1 LTHRYTVP
9 EDWPYQ
15 EVRTLF
21 KKPNVCTEI
30 PDFQWTSADKEV
42 MLDNSYYM
50 VNVFHNLT
58 VLAFYFQGL
67 VNFLAFEN
75 SFSSDRVEKA

>member
-1 LTHRYTVP
+1 MIHRYTVP

-21 KKPNVCTEI
+21 KQPNVCTEI

-42 MLDNSYYM
+42 MLDNSY
-50 VNVFHNLT
+50 HT
-58 VLAFYFQGL
+58 VHIFPQADSC
-67 VNFLAFEN
+67 FLFPGPCE
-75 SFSSDRVEKA
+75 FSGI